1 MNIER
6 MIEVV
11 LRKLSNEHT
20 IFLMERRTYK
30 DNKVYKSYILSI
42 DGEQEEYKNKYD
54 LFFAIKEMI

>member
-6 MIEVV
+6 MIDVA
-11 LRKLSNEHT
+11 LRNLSIKHT

-42 DGEQEEYKNKYD
+42 DGEQEEYRNKYD

>member
-6 MIEVV
+6 MIEVA
-11 LRKLSNEHT
+11 LRKLSIEHT

-42 DGEQEEYKNKYD
+42 DDEQQEYKNKFD

>member
-11 LRKLSNEHT
+11 LRKLSIEHT

-42 DGEQEEYKNKYD
+42 DGEQEEYRNKYD